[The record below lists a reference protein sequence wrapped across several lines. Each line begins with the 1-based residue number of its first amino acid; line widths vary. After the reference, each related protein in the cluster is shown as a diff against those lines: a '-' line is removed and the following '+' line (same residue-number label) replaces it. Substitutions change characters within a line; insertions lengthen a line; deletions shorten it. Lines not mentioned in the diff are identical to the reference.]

1 MPLLNV
7 EVDIM
12 TPFNECQVNHVIEQI
27 VHIALTD
34 GLEQSRYETTST
46 DHGNLE
52 GAAKRCYCRGLLAVQ
67 RMQSV
72 QCQLGTGLVL
82 LPVDLGADLY
92 WNRRSGCQNDSTGRL
107 KGDRQVAARRK
118 RRSDLCPP
126 AACRYHR

>member
-1 MPLLNV
+1 
-7 EVDIM
+7 M

-52 GAAKRCYCRGLLAVQ
+52 GAAKRCYCMGLLAVQ

-82 LPVDLGADLY
+82 LQVDLGADLY

-118 RRSDLCPP
+118 RRSDSCPP